1 MHYLE
6 KYKFWLKNEHFSDE
20 AKEELRA
27 LDGNEEEIKDR
38 FYKDLEFG
46 TGGLRGKIA
55 MGTNRMNIY
64 TVSRATQ
71 GLADYL
77 IEESQKQPHPQE
89 YLARGVVIAHDCRHK
104 SREFSETIAL
114 VLNANNIKAYL
125 FEDVRPTPELS
136 FAVRHLH
143 AIAGIVVTASH
154 NPPEYNGYKVYG
166 LDGGQIIPEIA
177 DKIIYHINKI
187 KDYSLIKK
195 LDRSTAVQK
204 SLFNIVGQEIDQVY
218 LQKVKE
224 LAIRNDD
231 QIDKSIK
238 IVYTPLH
245 GAGNISIRKIL
256 KERGFTNVFV
266 VEEQAQP
273 DPDFSTV
280 ESPNPEYPAAFELAI
295 KLGSQV
301 GAEILIATDPDADR
315 IGMAVRNPNYSVNKN
330 VGQAS
335 RLSGMDSRFR
345 GNDIEEG
352 RNDIEEEENN
362 RQDNHPPLSFPRKRE
377 SSNSSL
383 RAPAGSE
390 AISYT
395 VLNGNQVGILLLHYI
410 LSSKKELNQLPPNGF
425 IVKTV
430 VTSDMSK
437 VIADSFDVDTYE
449 TLTGFKFICNV
460 EKNVQEKEGKEF
472 LFGYEESIGYLTGD
486 FVRDKDA
493 VISAMLIAEMTAYYH
508 KNRFNLL
515 QVLDNL
521 YEKYGYYEE
530 DQHSIYLEGAEGEK
544 KIAEIMEIFRK
555 ETLQIK
561 GMEISR
567 IDDVLLGESYD
578 LKFKK
583 TAPLDL
589 PRSNVLKIIFSD
601 GSWYCLRPSGTEPKI
616 KIYLSFHAPTK
627 QEAQQKL
634 NLVKTAIL
642 QKINSIIKPE

>member
-1 MHYLE
+1 MQESLPLNYLE
-6 KYKFWLKNEHFSDE
+6 KYHFWLENEHFSDE
-20 AKEELRA
+20 AKKELRA
-27 LDGNEEEIKDR
+27 LKGKEEEIKDR
-38 FYKDLEFG
+38 FYKDLQFG

-64 TVSRATQ
+64 TVSRTTQ
-71 GLADYL
+71 GLANYL

-89 YLARGVVIAHDCRHK
+89 YLSRGVVIAHDCRHK
-104 SREFSETIAL
+104 SREFAQTAAL
-114 VLNANNIKAYL
+114 VLNANSIKTYL

-143 AIAGIVVTASH
+143 AISGIVVTASH

-166 LDGGQIIPEIA
+166 HDGGQIIPKIA

-187 KDYSLIKK
+187 EDYSLIKK
-195 LDRSTAVQK
+195 LDHPAAVQK
-204 SLFNIVGQEIDQVY
+204 GLFNIIGREVDEIY
-218 LQKVKE
+218 LSKVKE
-224 LAIRNDD
+224 LAIR
-231 QIDKSIK
+231 DKDRIELDKTIK

-245 GAGNISIRKIL
+245 GAGNIPIRKIL
-256 KERGFTNVFV
+256 RERGFTNIFV
-266 VEEQAQP
+266 VEEQSQP

-315 IGMAVRNPNYSVNKN
+315 IGLAVKNPSTK
-330 VGQAS
+330 
-335 RLSGMDSRFR
+335 
-345 GNDIEEG
+345 
-352 RNDIEEEENN
+352 
-362 RQDNHPPLSFPRKRE
+362 
-377 SSNSSL
+377 
-383 RAPAGSE
+383 
-390 AISYT
+390 YT
-395 VLNGNQVGILLLHYI
+395 VLNGNQVGVLLLHYI
-410 LSSKKELNQLPPNGF
+410 LSSKKELNQFPPNGF

-430 VTSDMSK
+430 VTSDMSG

-449 TLTGFKFICNV
+449 TLTGFKFICNLV
-460 EKNVQEKEGKEF
+460 KNVQEKEGKKF

-508 KNRFNLL
+508 KNSLNLL

-521 YEKYGYYEE
+521 YEKYGYYQE

-555 ETLQIK
+555 EALRID

-567 IDDVLLGESYD
+567 IDDILFDKSYD
-578 LKFKK
+578 LKSKK
-583 TAPLDL
+583 NTPLDL

-616 KIYLSFHAPTK
+616 KIYLSFHAKTRK
-627 QEAQQKL
+627 EARQKL
-634 NLVKTAIL
+634 NLTKTTIL
-642 QKINSIIKPE
+642 QKINSIIKPMSHT

>member
-1 MHYLE
+1 MNYLE
-6 KYKFWLKNEHFSDE
+6 KYRFWLENEYFDE
-20 AKEELRA
+20 KAKEELRA
-27 LDGNEEEIKDR
+27 LAGNEEEIKNR
-38 FYKDLEFG
+38 FYKDLQFG

-64 TVSRATQ
+64 TISRATQ

-77 IEESQKQPHPQE
+77 IEESQRQPLPQE
-89 YLARGVVIAHDCRHK
+89 YLNRGVVIAYDCRHK

-114 VLNANNIKAYL
+114 VLNANNIKTYL

-136 FAVRHLH
+136 FAVRYLH

-195 LDRSTAVQK
+195 LNHLAAVQK
-204 SLFNIVGQEIDQVY
+204 GLFNIVGQEIDRVY

-224 LAIRNDD
+224 LAIRDKN
-231 QIDKSIK
+231 QIEIDKTIK

-245 GAGNISIRKIL
+245 GAGNIPIRKIL

-266 VEEQAQP
+266 VEEQVQP
-273 DPDFSTV
+273 DPNFSTV
-280 ESPNPEYPAAFELAI
+280 KSPNPEYPAAFELAI

-315 IGMAVRNPNYSVNKN
+315 IGMAVKNP
-330 VGQAS
+330 
-335 RLSGMDSRFR
+335 
-345 GNDIEEG
+345 
-352 RNDIEEEENN
+352 
-362 RQDNHPPLSFPRKRE
+362 PPPSSMSFPPSSLSFPRKRE

-383 RAPAGSE
+383 RAPIGSE

-430 VTSDMSK
+430 VTSDMSR
-437 VIADSFDVDTYE
+437 VIADSFGVDTYE
-449 TLTGFKFICNV
+449 TLTGFKFICNM

-493 VISAMLIAEMTAYYH
+493 VISAMLIAEMAAYYL
-508 KNRFNLL
+508 KNGLSLL
-515 QVLDNL
+515 
-521 YEKYGYYEE
+521 
-530 DQHSIYLEGAEGEK
+530 
-544 KIAEIMEIFRK
+544 
-555 ETLQIK
+555 
-561 GMEISR
+561 
-567 IDDVLLGESYD
+567 
-578 LKFKK
+578 
-583 TAPLDL
+583 
-589 PRSNVLKIIFSD
+589 
-601 GSWYCLRPSGTEPKI
+601 
-616 KIYLSFHAPTK
+616 
-627 QEAQQKL
+627 
-634 NLVKTAIL
+634 
-642 QKINSIIKPE
+642 

>member
-6 KYKFWLKNEHFSDE
+6 KYHFWLENEHFSDE

-27 LDGNEEEIKDR
+27 ISGNEKEIKNR
-38 FYKDLEFG
+38 FYKDLQFG

-64 TVSRATQ
+64 TVSRTTQ

-114 VLNANNIKAYL
+114 VLNANNIKTHL

-136 FAVRHLH
+136 FAVRHLN
-143 AIAGIVVTASH
+143 AVAGIVVTASH

-166 LDGGQIIPEIA
+166 IDGGQIIPEIA
-177 DKIIYHINKI
+177 DKIIYQVNQI
-187 KDYSLIKK
+187 KDYSRIKK
-195 LDRSTAVQK
+195 LDLPVALQQG
-204 SLFNIVGQEIDQVY
+204 LFNIVSQEIDQIY
-218 LQKVKE
+218 LQKIKE
-224 LAIRNDD
+224 LALRNDD

-245 GAGNISIRKIL
+245 GAGNVPIRKIL

-273 DPDFSTV
+273 DPDFTTV

-315 IGMAVRNPNYSVNKN
+315 IGMAVKNPLTK
-330 VGQAS
+330 
-335 RLSGMDSRFR
+335 
-345 GNDIEEG
+345 
-352 RNDIEEEENN
+352 
-362 RQDNHPPLSFPRKRE
+362 
-377 SSNSSL
+377 
-383 RAPAGSE
+383 
-390 AISYT
+390 YT
-395 VLNGNQVGILLLHYI
+395 VLNGNQVGILLLYYI
-410 LSSKKELNQLPPNGF
+410 LSSKKEQNQLPSNGF

-430 VTSDMSK
+430 VTSDMSR
-437 VIADSFDVDTYE
+437 VIADSFGVDTYE

-460 EKNVQEKEGKEF
+460 EKNVQEKEGKSF
-472 LFGYEESIGYLTGD
+472 IFGYEESIGYLTGD

-508 KNRFNLL
+508 KNGLNLL

-544 KIAEIMEIFRK
+544 KITEIMEIFRK
-555 ETLQIK
+555 EALRIE
-561 GMEISR
+561 GMEIIR
-567 IDDVLLGESYD
+567 IDDVLLDKSYN
-578 LKFKK
+578 LKSKK
-583 TAPLDL
+583 TTDLDL

-616 KIYLSFHAPTK
+616 KIYLSFHAPTRK
-627 QEAQQKL
+627 EAQQKVHL
-634 NLVKTAIL
+634 AKSTIL
-642 QKINSIIKPE
+642 QKINSIIT

>member
-1 MHYLE
+1 LNYLE
-6 KYKFWLKNEHFSDE
+6 KYHFWLENEHFDE
-20 AKEELRA
+20 QAKEELRA
-27 LDGNEEEIKDR
+27 LGGNEEEIKNR
-38 FYKDLEFG
+38 FYKDLQFG

-89 YLARGVVIAHDCRHK
+89 YLNRGVVIAYDCRHK

-114 VLNANNIKAYL
+114 VLNANNIKTYL

-143 AIAGIVVTASH
+143 AVAGIVVTASH

-195 LDRSTAVQK
+195 LDRPTAAQK
-204 SLFNIVGQEIDQVY
+204 GLFNIVGQEIDRVY

-224 LAIRNDD
+224 LAIRDKA
-231 QIDKSIK
+231 QIEIDKTIN

-245 GAGNISIRKIL
+245 GAGNIPIRKIL

-266 VEEQAQP
+266 VEEQAQS

-315 IGMAVRNPNYSVNKN
+315 IGLAVKNPTSP
-330 VGQAS
+330 S
-335 RLSGMDSRFR
+335 SMSS
-345 GNDIEEG
+345 
-352 RNDIEEEENN
+352 
-362 RQDNHPPLSFPRKRE
+362 PSSSMSFPRKRE
-377 SSNSSL
+377 SSNSF
-383 RAPAGSE
+383 
-390 AISYT
+390 T

-410 LSSKKELNQLPPNGF
+410 LSSKKELNQLPANGF

-430 VTSDMSK
+430 VTSNMSR

-449 TLTGFKFICNV
+449 TLTGFKFICNM
-460 EKNVQEKEGKEF
+460 EKNVQEKEGKKF

-493 VISAMLIAEMTAYYH
+493 VISAMLIAEMAAYYL
-508 KNRFNLL
+508 KNKLNLL
-515 QVLDNL
+515 QVLEGL
-521 YEKYGYYEE
+521 YQKYGYYEE
-530 DQHSIYLEGAEGEK
+530 NQHSIYLEGAEGEK
-544 KIAEIMEIFRK
+544 KIAEIMEAFRK
-555 ETLQIK
+555 KLPEVKDI
-561 GMEISR
+561 EITR
-567 IDDVLLGESYD
+567 IDDYEIGKSYD
-578 LKFKK
+578 LKLKK
-583 TAPLDL
+583 TSPTALT
-589 PRSNVLKIIFSD
+589 RSNVLKIIFSD

-616 KIYLSFHAPTK
+616 KIYLSFHAPTRK
-627 QEAQQKL
+627 EAQQKL
-634 NLVKTAIL
+634 NLTKTTIL
-642 QKINSIIKPE
+642 QKINSIIKPGG